1 MTHVV
6 KNDWKFNKDR
16 LKSELYRILEY
27 NNINEQR
34 DGGLHGIALSSQDGS
49 LQSGFNFNVEIQ
61 YPQYDE
67 QDMTDPDPKVY
78 FNLDYARQ
86 HKIYHMLD
94 YSIETIACTGYFKE
108 ILDFLHEKNMNPRR
122 ARLSYIHPS
131 GEIKKHTDGNFYRFH
146 IPIITDAGTDFIHG
160 KESYILEEGNSYLAY
175 VHPYHNVLNRS
186 NTDRWHFVA
195 DVWDLDGNFSI
206 GKYTQEEYEQELEN
220 ATLWRDYV
228 NSDREPPNKILVGEK
243 N

>member
-27 NNINEQR
+27 NNVNEQR

-61 YPQYDE
+61 YPRYDE

-94 YSIETIACTGYFKE
+94 YSIETSACTGYFKE

-160 KESYILEEGNSYLAY
+160 NESYILEEGNSYLAY

-228 NSDREPPNKILVGEK
+228 NSDRETPNKILVGEK

>member
-1 MTHVV
+1 MV

-27 NNINEQR
+27 NNVNEQR

-61 YPQYDE
+61 YPRYDE

-94 YSIETIACTGYFKE
+94 YSIETSACTGYFKE

-160 KESYILEEGNSYLAY
+160 NESYILEEGNSYLAY

-228 NSDREPPNKILVGEK
+228 NSDRETPNKILVGEK

>member
-1 MTHVV
+1 MSYVV
-6 KNDWKFNKDR
+6 QNDWKFDKER
-16 LKSELYRILEY
+16 LKSELYRVLEDHGV
-27 NNINEQR
+27 NEYR

-49 LQSGFNFNVEIQ
+49 LESGFNFNVKIQ
-61 YPQYDE
+61 WPLYKE
-67 QDMTDPDPKVY
+67 QDMTDPDPRVY
-78 FNLDYARQ
+78 FNLEYAKEN
-86 HKIYHMLD
+86 KIYHMLD
-94 YSIETIACTGYFKE
+94 YNIETSACTGYFKE
-108 ILDFLHEKNMNPRR
+108 IMDFLHEKNMNPRR

-146 IPIITDAGTDFIHG
+146 IPIITDEGTDFIHG
-160 KESYILEEGNSYLAY
+160 EESYILEEGNSYLAY

-195 DVWDLDGNFSI
+195 DVWDLDGNFST
-206 GKYTQEEYEQELEN
+206 GKYTQEAYEQELEN

-228 NSDREPPNKILVGEK
+228 NGERETPNKILVGEK

>member
-94 YSIETIACTGYFKE
+94 YSIETSACTGYFKE

-228 NSDREPPNKILVGEK
+228 NSDRETPNKILVGEK

>member
-1 MTHVV
+1 VV

-94 YSIETIACTGYFKE
+94 YSIETSACTGYFKE

-228 NSDREPPNKILVGEK
+228 NSDRETPNKILVGEK

>member
-1 MTHVV
+1 MV

-94 YSIETIACTGYFKE
+94 YSIETSACTGYFKE

-228 NSDREPPNKILVGEK
+228 NSDRETPNKILVGEK

>member
-1 MTHVV
+1 MSYVV
-6 KNDWKFNKDR
+6 QNNWKFNKDR
-16 LKSELYRILEY
+16 LKSELYRILED
-27 NNINEQR
+27 NNINEQW

-49 LQSGFNFNVEIQ
+49 LQSGFNFNVGIQ
-61 YPQYDE
+61 YPLYNE

-94 YSIETIACTGYFKE
+94 YSIETSACTGYFKE
-108 ILDFLHEKNMNPRR
+108 IIDFLHEKNMNPRR

-146 IPIITDAGTDFIHG
+146 IPIITDEGTDFIHG
-160 KESYILEEGNSYLAY
+160 EESYILEEGNSYLAY

-186 NTDRWHFVA
+186 NADRWHFVA

-206 GKYTQEEYEQELEN
+206 GKYTQEAYEQELEN
-220 ATLWRDYV
+220 AKLWRDYV
-228 NSDREPPNKILVGEK
+228 NSKRETPNKILVGEK

>member
-1 MTHVV
+1 VV

-27 NNINEQR
+27 NNVNEQR

-61 YPQYDE
+61 YPRYDE

-94 YSIETIACTGYFKE
+94 YSIETSACTGYFKE

-160 KESYILEEGNSYLAY
+160 NESYILEEGNSYLAY

-228 NSDREPPNKILVGEK
+228 NSDRETPNKILVGEK

>member
-1 MTHVV
+1 VV

-27 NNINEQR
+27 NNVNEQR
-34 DGGLHGIALSSQDGS
+34 DGGLHGIALYSQDGS

-61 YPQYDE
+61 YPRYDE

-94 YSIETIACTGYFKE
+94 YSIETSACTGYFKE

-228 NSDREPPNKILVGEK
+228 NSDRETPNRILVGEK

>member
-1 MTHVV
+1 VV

>member
-27 NNINEQR
+27 NNVNEQR
-34 DGGLHGIALSSQDGS
+34 DGGLHGIALYSQDGS

-61 YPQYDE
+61 YPRYDE

-94 YSIETIACTGYFKE
+94 YSIETSACTGYFKE

>member
-1 MTHVV
+1 MV

-27 NNINEQR
+27 NNVNEQR
-34 DGGLHGIALSSQDGS
+34 DGGLHGIALYSQDGS

-61 YPQYDE
+61 YPRYDE

-94 YSIETIACTGYFKE
+94 YSIETSACTGYFKE

>member
-27 NNINEQR
+27 NNVNEQR

-61 YPQYDE
+61 YPRYDE

-94 YSIETIACTGYFKE
+94 YSIETSACTGYFKE
-108 ILDFLHEKNMNPRR
+108 IVDFLHEKNMNPRR

-160 KESYILEEGNSYLAY
+160 NESYILEEGNSYLAY

-228 NSDREPPNKILVGEK
+228 NSDRETPNKILVGEK